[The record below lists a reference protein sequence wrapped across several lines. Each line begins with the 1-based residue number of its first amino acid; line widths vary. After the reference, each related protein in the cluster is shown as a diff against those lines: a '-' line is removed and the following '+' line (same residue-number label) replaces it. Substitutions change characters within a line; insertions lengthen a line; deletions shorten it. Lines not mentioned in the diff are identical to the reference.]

1 MGRLQALGSNM
12 SSHLQHGRRRL
23 FLHMLSLCVLGLP
36 VCGLHANVDE
46 PPALMLAS
54 RWQEGLDPSVYWVSE
69 KLDGV
74 RAYWDGHRLCFRSG
88 RPIAAPA
95 WFTTGLP
102 AIALD
107 GELWLGR
114 GRFEALS
121 GLVRRDTVDDA
132 GWRQIRYLIFDL
144 PGNEGSFDQ
153 RLSLMHALIDG
164 VAPPWLQVLP
174 QFRVADPVVLA
185 ATLARVVGS
194 GGEGLMLHR
203 ANAHWQPGRS
213 DALLKLTP
221 FLDAE
226 ARVVAHLPGQGKHHG
241 VLGALEVE
249 SADGRRFRLGTG
261 FTDAERLDPPPVG
274 SLVTYRYRELT
285 ENGMPRFPVF
295 LRVRSLGAD

>member
-1 MGRLQALGSNM
+1 
-12 SSHLQHGRRRL
+12 
-23 FLHMLSLCVLGLP
+23 
-36 VCGLHANVDE
+36 
-46 PPALMLAS
+46 
-54 RWQEGLDPSVYWVSE
+54 
-69 KLDGV
+69 
-74 RAYWDGHRLCFRSG
+74 
-88 RPIAAPA
+88 
-95 WFTTGLP
+95 
-102 AIALD
+102 
-107 GELWLGR
+107 
-114 GRFEALS
+114 
-121 GLVRRDTVDDA
+121 
-132 GWRQIRYLIFDL
+132 
-144 PGNEGSFDQ
+144 
-153 RLSLMHALIDG
+153 
-164 VAPPWLQVLP
+164 
-174 QFRVADPVVLA
+174 
-185 ATLARVVGS
+185 
-194 GGEGLMLHR
+194 MLHR